1 MLFGPDDLWESTEY
15 IINNISFWSVEV
27 EKNTF
32 VFVVDIDSLYNVW
45 VKI

>member
-1 MLFGPDDLWESTEY
+1 MLFGPDDVWESTEY
-15 IINNISFWSVEV
+15 IINNISFLSVGV
-27 EKNTF
+27 EKNIF